1 VGDVLQGVCHTHRPQ
16 GWAPIQ
22 KGILRM
28 LFKIEGAG
36 SIGSDASTSLSRL
49 NARLLDQEVDQTQQ
63 PFTSKP
69 TALSVRGR
77 GNACVRVSFCIKK
90 QAQRKTKKCSNP
102 IEDQPREADL

>member
-1 VGDVLQGVCHTHRPQ
+1 
-16 GWAPIQ
+16 
-22 KGILRM
+22 M

-90 QAQRKTKKCSNP
+90 QGLKFNAQSV
-102 IEDQPREADL
+102 ADTWT

>member
-1 VGDVLQGVCHTHRPQ
+1 
-16 GWAPIQ
+16 
-22 KGILRM
+22 M

-63 PFTSKP
+63 SFTSKP
-69 TALSVRGR
+69 TALSVR

>member
-1 VGDVLQGVCHTHRPQ
+1 
-16 GWAPIQ
+16 
-22 KGILRM
+22 M

-69 TALSVRGR
+69 TALSVRG
-77 GNACVRVSFCIKK
+77 NACVRVSFCIKK

>member
-1 VGDVLQGVCHTHRPQ
+1 
-16 GWAPIQ
+16 
-22 KGILRM
+22 M

-63 PFTSKP
+63 SFTSKP

>member
-1 VGDVLQGVCHTHRPQ
+1 
-16 GWAPIQ
+16 
-22 KGILRM
+22 M

-69 TALSVRGR
+69 TALSVRG
-77 GNACVRVSFCIKK
+77 IKK
-90 QAQRKTKKCSNP
+90 QGLKFKAQSV
-102 IEDQPREADL
+102 ADT